1 METASEGEGVGSGAA
16 GISVAYD
23 VKVGGVAMRA
33 GGWGEGSGGNSP
45 VVTWDGETK
54 TDLICK
60 ISVSFQFHYNIK
72 NILKKI
78 KIAFKK
84 Q

>member
-33 GGWGEGSGGNSP
+33 GG
-45 VVTWDGETK
+45 
-54 TDLICK
+54 
-60 ISVSFQFHYNIK
+60 
-72 NILKKI
+72 
-78 KIAFKK
+78 
-84 Q
+84 